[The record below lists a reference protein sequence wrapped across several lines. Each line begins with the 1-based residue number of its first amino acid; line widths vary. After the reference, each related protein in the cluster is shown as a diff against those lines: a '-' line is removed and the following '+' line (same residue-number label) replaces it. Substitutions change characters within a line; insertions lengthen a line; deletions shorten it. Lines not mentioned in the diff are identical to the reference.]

1 MNVAALDLSSV
12 PGAGGPAGGTMKN
25 LTSSTVA
32 AISKGGK
39 VVVLLLRDDQL
50 HRRSGSVGPVG
61 VRLRQPKKS
70 GVDDFMFV
78 AALEVGRPFLFCRK
92 RHLRVSVLA
101 SALPSGGNTP
111 PDAFIGGGRALQ
123 GAPPLARC
131 ALAVAWLI
139 NLCVLLGGH
148 LFVVLSVLSV
158 AEERARAARSAD
170 AVGADAGATLSAWG
184 EAAGQEYVG
193 RLVRAYGISVALS
206 WCVKDVL
213 VPVVIA
219 LLPLDSRKG
228 RWVAGITLAALGL
241 LAP

>member
-1 MNVAALDLSSV
+1 
-12 PGAGGPAGGTMKN
+12 MKN

-111 PDAFIGGGRALQ
+111 PEAFIGGGRALQ

-131 ALAVAWLI
+131 ALALAWPST
-139 NLCVLLGGH
+139 CASSSAVT
-148 LFVVLSVLSV
+148 SSSSSPSSQS
-158 AEERARAARSAD
+158 RRSARAPRGRPTRSAPTP
-170 AVGADAGATLSAWG
+170 A
-184 EAAGQEYVG
+184 
-193 RLVRAYGISVALS
+193 RR
-206 WCVKDVL
+206 
-213 VPVVIA
+213 
-219 LLPLDSRKG
+219 
-228 RWVAGITLAALGL
+228 
-241 LAP
+241 